1 MFEGLDKSN
10 DLVNCLRGAP
20 NFLLALVLCCYT
32 EYWGRLVKGSPH
44 GMSEYCFNEFFDR
57 LGNCY
62 QKRKQQNFDVYHDI
76 RCGLVHSNIIDE
88 NAEIKIGGGNCG
100 IVFDLVK
107 REYKFHVRRYF
118 EDFKKAVNDYIS
130 GLHSG
135 SESVILMERALRGK
149 PELI

>member
-1 MFEGLDKSN
+1 MFEDLDKTI

-44 GMSEYCFNEFFDR
+44 GMSEDCFNEFFDR

-88 NAEIKIGGGNCG
+88 NAEIKIEGGNCG
-100 IVFDLVK
+100 IVFHQVK
-107 REYKFHVRRYF
+107 R
-118 EDFKKAVNDYIS
+118 
-130 GLHSG
+130 
-135 SESVILMERALRGK
+135 
-149 PELI
+149 

>member
-1 MFEGLDKSN
+1 MGED
-10 DLVNCLRGAP
+10 
-20 NFLLALVLCCYT
+20 
-32 EYWGRLVKGSPH
+32 
-44 GMSEYCFNEFFDR
+44 CFNEFFDR

-62 QKRKQQNFDVYHDI
+62 QKHKQQNFDVYHDDI

-100 IVFDLVK
+100 IVFDPVK
-107 REYKFHVRRYF
+107 REYKFHVIRYF